1 MFLWLMTLIKDLL
14 RLPALCQIRIGS
26 VGEGG
31 GGGRG
36 SSLELRKL
44 IATPSN

>member
-26 VGEGG
+26 VGGG
-31 GGGRG
+31 GGGGTGFESRVK
-36 SSLELRKL
+36 EVDCN
-44 IATPSN
+44 TF